1 MKNFIFRKI
10 WALYF
15 FSLGLSLWL
24 VTSIS
29 PLRNW
34 NSESRR
40 LKIILRDHL
49 NHHSQRLNRLLEY
62 SEMKSTSFKVPSPVQ
77 VSTSLKQGVYS
88 GREFNSHILTRLFFF
103 LLALLNP
110 IPLTLL
116 TLSFS
121 LHPIQLSSH
130 PCLSSNCKV
139 SFSSPGLVFKLFF
152 N

>member
-88 GREFNSHILTRLFFF
+88 GREFNSHILTHLFFF
-103 LLALLNP
+103 SFGFAQFYPSDPVN
-110 IPLTLL
+110 TLFL
-116 TLSFS
+116 VTP
-121 LHPIQLSSH
+121 HPTF
-130 PCLSSNCKV
+130 
-139 SFSSPGLVFKLFF
+139 FSSMPLV
-152 N
+152 